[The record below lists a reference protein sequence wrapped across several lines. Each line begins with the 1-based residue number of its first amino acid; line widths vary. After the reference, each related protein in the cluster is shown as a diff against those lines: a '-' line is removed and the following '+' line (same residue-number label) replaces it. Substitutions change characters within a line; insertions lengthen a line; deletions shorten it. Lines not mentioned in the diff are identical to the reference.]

1 MRPKIWSYTR
11 IVVYEFEVLERFL
24 ENQEYFD
31 YHPLKYLIMAQVHCL
46 VMFAI
51 KIILRAVQKTSITF
65 KYVKTVI
72 EGVVSKN

>member
-1 MRPKIWSYTR
+1 MVI
-11 IVVYEFEVLERFL
+11 YEFDRLERFL
-24 ENQEYFD
+24 ENQEYF
-31 YHPLKYLIMAQVHCL
+31 YYYPSKYLIMAQVHCL